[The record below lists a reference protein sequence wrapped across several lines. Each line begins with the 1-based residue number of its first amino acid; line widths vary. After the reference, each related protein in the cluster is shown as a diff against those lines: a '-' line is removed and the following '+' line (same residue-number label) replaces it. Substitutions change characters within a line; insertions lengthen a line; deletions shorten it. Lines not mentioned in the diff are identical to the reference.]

1 MTTQKAVVEMRVP
14 ADVAFVSTL
23 RLAAAS
29 LGARCE
35 LTIDDIED
43 LRLAVDETC
52 ALLLPLAD
60 AGSTLDA
67 RFQLA
72 PAHLAVET
80 SVATAA
86 SSEPDRGGFAWTVL
100 KALASTVDV
109 ARNGSRLAIT
119 VTKSREAAAS

>member
-1 MTTQKAVVEMRVP
+1 MTDTDQAVVEMRVP
-14 ADVAFVSTL
+14 ADVVYVSTL

-60 AGSTLDA
+60 PGSTLDA
-67 RFQLA
+67 RFRLA
-72 PAHLAVET
+72 PSHLAVET
-80 SVATAA
+80 SVAAPA
-86 SSEPDRGGFAWTVL
+86 GSEPDRGGFAWTVL
-100 KALASTVDV
+100 EALASTVEVVRD
-109 ARNGSRLAIT
+109 GSRLAIT
-119 VTKSREAAAS
+119 VTKTR